1 MVDVITLDITRIF
14 DAPREVV
21 YDAWADPE
29 QIVKW
34 CCPDNYHVTFR
45 QGDHKAG
52 GAYSTGMKG
61 EEDRELIYGGE
72 YLEMNPPEKLVFTHK
87 WVDSPEYTYPH
98 TTCVV
103 ELKDLDGKTEMH
115 FTQTGFN
122 VVAEREGHRSGWTQI
137 FEKLNKELIGR

>member
-1 MVDVITLDITRIF
+1 MSDAITLDITRIF

-21 YDAWADPE
+21 YEAWADPE

-34 CCPDNYHVTFR
+34 CCPDDYHVTFR
-45 QGDHKAG
+45 QGDHKVG
-52 GAYSTGMKG
+52 GKYSTGMKG

-87 WVDSPEYTYPH
+87 WEDSSDYTYPH

-122 VVAEREGHRSGWTQI
+122 VEAEREGHRSGWTQI